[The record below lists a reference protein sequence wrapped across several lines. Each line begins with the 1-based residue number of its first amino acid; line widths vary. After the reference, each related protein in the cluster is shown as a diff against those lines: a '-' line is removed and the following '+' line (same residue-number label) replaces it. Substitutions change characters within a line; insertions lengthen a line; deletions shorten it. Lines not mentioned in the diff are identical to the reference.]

1 MTVASPTKE
10 EITALFKQLN
20 SRQHENRSCFDC
32 GSKNPAWSS
41 VTYGVYLCLDCS
53 AVHRSMGVHIS
64 FVRSTVLDSWSWDQL
79 RVMKIGGNG
88 NAAAF
93 WRQNGGARSLSV
105 VSGGDIKTKYTSRA
119 AQLYKAHLLKLA
131 QQDLASSP
139 DGRVHV
145 SAVEGA
151 IDGNDASDNL
161 VKRELAE
168 SLVSAVS
175 AVAEN
180 GNDAV
185 TGFAPPSIVAGAA
198 DDGSSPDSGK
208 TEGADA
214 TPKGEEKLR
223 AVQAP
228 VARVIQTSAT
238 TSAKARTAALKST
251 TGSTGL
257 GAKKLGSA
265 KKLGGAKKLGAQ
277 PIINFEEAAARA
289 EAEAREEER
298 RQAMRDTAL
307 TTKPS
312 VTPAGITPSPASI
325 SSQATKKLASPAF
338 NAGSGSNSS
347 AASSMASEQ
356 LNAEFGRLGFG
367 AIGGGGGSGGFG
379 STGGSRAQTT
389 QNVPSSVKSLSS
401 SQFANRNQPQEPSG
415 DLSRF
420 DGAKSI
426 SSEQFHGR
434 RSTNSGGSSHTH
446 GRGMSGDFDLQELSA
461 NAREIAQK
469 LLNSDEADAL
479 RRMWDLGSAR
489 LSEYLDQFQER

>member
-10 EITALFKQLN
+10 EIAALFKQLN
-20 SRQHENRSCFDC
+20 SRQHENRACFDC

-105 VSGGDIKTKYTSRA
+105 VSGGDIKAKYTSRA
-119 AQLYKAHLLKLA
+119 AQLYKAHLQKLA
-131 QQDLASSP
+131 QQDLSSSP

-151 IDGNDASDNL
+151 IDGTDASDSLSTREQTGNL
-161 VKRELAE
+161 AD
-168 SLVSAVS
+168 AVT
-175 AVAEN
+175 EN
-180 GNDAV
+180 DQATV
-185 TGFAPPSIVAGAA
+185 TGFAPPSIVADDA
-198 DDGSSPDSGK
+198 DNGSNTESDK
-208 TEGADA
+208 TKSTD
-214 TPKGEEKLR
+214 TPLKGEEKIR
-223 AVQAP
+223 NVQAP
-228 VARVIQTSAT
+228 VARVIKTPTTS
-238 TSAKARTAALKST
+238 SAKARTAALKST
-251 TGSTGL
+251 TGSAGL
-257 GAKKLGSA
+257 GAKKLGGT

-289 EAEAREEER
+289 EAEAHEEER
-298 RQAMRDTAL
+298 LQAMRNATSV
-307 TTKPS
+307 TKTP
-312 VTPAGITPSPASI
+312 VTPANVAPSPASI
-325 SSQATKKLASPAF
+325 SSQATKKTASPAS
-338 NAGSGSNSS
+338 NANSTRNS
-347 AASSMASEQ
+347 ATASSKASEQ
-356 LNAEFGRLGFG
+356 LNAEFSRLGFG
-367 AIGGGGGSGGFG
+367 AIGGGGAGGGFG
-379 STGGSRAQTT
+379 STGGSRAQTI

-401 SQFANRNQPQEPSG
+401 SQFAAQSQPQESIN

-426 SSEQFHGR
+426 SSDQVYGR
-434 RSTNSGGSSHTH
+434 RSSNGGGSGQSH